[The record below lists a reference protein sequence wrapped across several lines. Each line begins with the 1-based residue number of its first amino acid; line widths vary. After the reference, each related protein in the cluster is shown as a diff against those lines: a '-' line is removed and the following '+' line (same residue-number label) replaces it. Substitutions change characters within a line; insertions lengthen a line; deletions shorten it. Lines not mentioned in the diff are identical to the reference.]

1 MKSRILQNITAEV
14 TIRPLLAGRHIQLIG
29 SFILGQGA
37 VQFVQLLTGFL
48 LLRWLTV
55 EQYAQY
61 SVAFAFQSTAQ
72 ILVELGFSGS
82 VIALV
87 GSRINNK
94 EVLGGYIRAGKFFR
108 NRLFAIVAALC
119 LVGFP
124 LVTAHHHWP
133 FYVTLL
139 LLLAIISNLYLSG
152 NNAFYGTPLIIH
164 QKLREFYRIQL
175 KSGLSRLA
183 FLGIL
188 SFFSFLNAWLAAMA
202 ASALVW
208 YNGRFY
214 KAKSQRYIE
223 EPAVSAENTK
233 IEMLRYVK
241 PVMPGIIYAAFSS
254 QIALFIISIF
264 GNTQNIAEVGALG
277 RVGQIFLILNA
288 ASSTLVVPYL
298 ARQPGKNLEKKY
310 LKIISGAT
318 IIAMVMTLIA
328 FVFPEPFLWIMG
340 GKYAHLDREIGLLV
354 LNSAII
360 FLNVVMWDMNCS
372 RKWLWNWIPIL
383 SISSNI
389 LVQILLIFKMDLD
402 TTYNVLIYSLILN
415 VFNLSNKILVA
426 FIGLKKTKHEID
438 LFSEGS

>member
-1 MKSRILQNITAEV
+1 MKSRLFQNITGGME
-14 TIRPLLAGRHIQLIG
+14 IKPLFAARHVRLIG
-29 SFILGQGA
+29 SFILGQGT

-72 ILVELGFSGS
+72 ILVELGFSAS
-82 VIALV
+82 IIALV
-87 GSRINNK
+87 GSRVNNK
-94 EVLGGYIRAGKFFR
+94 EILGGYIRAGKFFR
-108 NRLFAIVAALC
+108 NRLFAVVGALC
-119 LVGFP
+119 LIGFP
-124 LVTAHHHWP
+124 IVTAHHQWSY
-133 FYVTLL
+133 YVTFL

-152 NNAFYGTPLIIH
+152 NNAFYSTPLIIH

-175 KSGLSRLA
+175 KSGLARLT
-183 FLGIL
+183 FLGIF

-208 YNGRFY
+208 YNGRTY
-214 KAKSQRYIE
+214 KSRSQEFVE
-223 EPAVSAENTK
+223 EPEISTASTK
-233 IEMLRYVK
+233 KEMLRYVK
-241 PVMPGIIYAAFSS
+241 PVMPGIIYSAFSS
-254 QIALFIISIF
+254 QIAIFIISIF

-288 ASSTLVVPYL
+288 ASSVLVVPYL
-298 ARQPGKNLEKKY
+298 ARQPGENLERKY
-310 LKIISGAT
+310 LLIIAGAT
-318 IIAMVMTLIA
+318 VIAAVITLIA

-340 GKYAHLDREIGLLV
+340 DKYFHLDREIGLLV

-372 RKWLWNWIPIL
+372 RKWLWNWIPII

-402 TTYNVLIYSLILN
+402 TTYNVLIYSLVLS

-426 FIGLKKTKHEID
+426 VIGLKKTKNEID
-438 LFSEGS
+438 LLSGRS